1 MAVTG
6 HALNQLLQQMD
17 RTFSNVT
24 GQSVSFIDQEGHYQG
39 PLRLDVFTGFC
50 RRVISSEKGAQHCL
64 ACNHSFGLDAEQRC
78 TVSQCHM
85 GISVISVPVPLP
97 EARGLSLTYG
107 QFLTRDTE
115 KAFYSTLRRH
125 CQELELDYDEMV
137 ALAGTLR
144 VLSAEELDARMQ
156 MLQVFAGY
164 VATSEA
170 ELETRRE
177 YARQVE
183 KKLALERTLH
193 ASEFKFLQSQ
203 ISPHFLFNTLN
214 LLMRTA
220 YREGAPQTAD
230 LICDLADLLRRA
242 YYYKDSICTLAEEMQ
257 CARQYLT
264 LQSQR
269 LGGGFTLLGDG
280 AVLLAALANGLSISL
295 FKRYA
300 EGEDTLTLCGY
311 QFIVGGGL
319 LLLTGLCFGGTL
331 PHFTGQSLLLLGYM
345 VLLSAVAQTI
355 WSALTRYNPV
365 GRVAV
370 YGFLNPVFGV
380 LLSALLLREG
390 QQAFT
395 PYSLAAL
402 VLVCVGIFVV
412 NRSDTPGRGAQAD
425 QQP

>member
-1 MAVTG
+1 MKKISTSTLQRPMVICLLAAFCCLLWGSAFPAVKIGYGLLSISSADSAEQLIFAGLRFFFAGVVAVLFHSASLRRLRLPARSSLWKATKLGLIQTLVQYALFYIGMAHTSGVKGSVLMAV
-6 HALNQLLQQMD
+6 HVFFAILISAKLFHYERLNAPKLLGCLCGFGGASLA
-17 RTFSNVT
+17 RRGGKAT
-24 GQSVSFIDQEGHYQG
+24 IQESGG
-39 PLRLDVFTGFC
+39 G
-50 RRVISSEKGAQHCL
+50 
-64 ACNHSFGLDAEQRC
+64 
-78 TVSQCHM
+78 
-85 GISVISVPVPLP
+85 
-97 EARGLSLTYG
+97 
-107 QFLTRDTE
+107 
-115 KAFYSTLRRH
+115 
-125 CQELELDYDEMV
+125 
-137 ALAGTLR
+137 
-144 VLSAEELDARMQ
+144 
-156 MLQVFAGY
+156 
-164 VATSEA
+164 
-170 ELETRRE
+170 
-177 YARQVE
+177 
-183 KKLALERTLH
+183 
-193 ASEFKFLQSQ
+193 
-203 ISPHFLFNTLN
+203 
-214 LLMRTA
+214 
-220 YREGAPQTAD
+220 
-230 LICDLADLLRRA
+230 
-242 YYYKDSICTLAEEMQ
+242 
-257 CARQYLT
+257 
-264 LQSQR
+264 

-280 AVLLAALANGLSISL
+280 AVLLAALANGFSISL

-319 LLLTGLCFGGTL
+319 LLLTGLCCGGTL

-412 NRSDTPGRGAQAD
+412 NRSDAPGRGAQAD

>member
-64 ACNHSFGLDAEQRC
+64 ACNHSFWLDAEQRC

-280 AVLLAALANGLSISL
+280 AVLLAALANGFSISL

-412 NRSDTPGRGAQAD
+412 NRSDAPGRGAQAD
-425 QQP
+425 QHP

>member
-1 MAVTG
+1 MKKISTSTLQRPMVICLLAAFCCLLWGSAFPAVKIGYGLLSIFPLVCEIKELKFVKKIVVETADAEIAAANADIKCAFPAVKIGYGLLSISSADSAEQLIFAGLRFFFAGVVTVLFHSASLRRLRLPARSSLWKATKLGLIQTLVQYALFYIGMAHTSGVKGSVLMAV
-6 HALNQLLQQMD
+6 HVFFAILISAKLFRYERLNAPKLL
-17 RTFSNVT
+17 
-24 GQSVSFIDQEGHYQG
+24 GC
-39 PLRLDVFTGFC
+39 LCGFGG
-50 RRVISSEKGAQHCL
+50 VLLI
-64 ACNHSFGLDAEQRC
+64 N
-78 TVSQCHM
+78 
-85 GISVISVPVPLP
+85 
-97 EARGLSLTYG
+97 LSG
-107 QFLTRDTE
+107 
-115 KAFYSTLRRH
+115 
-125 CQELELDYDEMV
+125 
-137 ALAGTLR
+137 G
-144 VLSAEELDARMQ
+144 
-156 MLQVFAGY
+156 G
-164 VATSEA
+164 
-170 ELETRRE
+170 
-177 YARQVE
+177 
-183 KKLALERTLH
+183 
-193 ASEFKFLQSQ
+193 
-203 ISPHFLFNTLN
+203 
-214 LLMRTA
+214 
-220 YREGAPQTAD
+220 
-230 LICDLADLLRRA
+230 
-242 YYYKDSICTLAEEMQ
+242 
-257 CARQYLT
+257 
-264 LQSQR
+264 

-280 AVLLAALANGLSISL
+280 AVLLAALANGFSISL

-412 NRSDTPGRGAQAD
+412 NRSDMPGKGM
-425 QQP
+425 

>member
-1 MAVTG
+1 M
-6 HALNQLLQQMD
+6 
-17 RTFSNVT
+17 
-24 GQSVSFIDQEGHYQG
+24 
-39 PLRLDVFTGFC
+39 
-50 RRVISSEKGAQHCL
+50 
-64 ACNHSFGLDAEQRC
+64 
-78 TVSQCHM
+78 
-85 GISVISVPVPLP
+85 
-97 EARGLSLTYG
+97 
-107 QFLTRDTE
+107 
-115 KAFYSTLRRH
+115 
-125 CQELELDYDEMV
+125 
-137 ALAGTLR
+137 
-144 VLSAEELDARMQ
+144 
-156 MLQVFAGY
+156 
-164 VATSEA
+164 
-170 ELETRRE
+170 
-177 YARQVE
+177 
-183 KKLALERTLH
+183 
-193 ASEFKFLQSQ
+193 
-203 ISPHFLFNTLN
+203 
-214 LLMRTA
+214 
-220 YREGAPQTAD
+220 
-230 LICDLADLLRRA
+230 
-242 YYYKDSICTLAEEMQ
+242 
-257 CARQYLT
+257 
-264 LQSQR
+264 
-269 LGGGFTLLGDG
+269 
-280 AVLLAALANGLSISL
+280 LLAALANGFSISL

-425 QQP
+425 QQPSQEKGRSLWTVPFPVGELAIFPYAYGSFRNRGCSSWPLPKTSSDPSWGR